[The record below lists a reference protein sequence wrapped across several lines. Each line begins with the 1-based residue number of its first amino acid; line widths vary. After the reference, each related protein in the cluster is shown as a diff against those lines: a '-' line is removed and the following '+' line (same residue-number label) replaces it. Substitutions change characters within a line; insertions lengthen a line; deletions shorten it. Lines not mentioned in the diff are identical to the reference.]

1 MTTMLL
7 VLSGL
12 CLVSVLAWR
21 TGAMVAAP
29 VGATAA
35 VAASF
40 LKAPAGP
47 WPCPSPWLLAWW
59 PRSAWPPRWGSCTL
73 RHRNPADQRAT
84 SGPCFTVAI

>member
-1 MTTMLL
+1 VTTMLL

-21 TGAMVAAP
+21 AGAVVAAP

-40 LKAPAGP
+40 LTAPDGPLVVPVALAAGLVAAFGLATALG
-47 WPCPSPWLLAWW
+47 LLH
-59 PRSAWPPRWGSCTL
+59 PPTPQ
-73 RHRNPADQRAT
+73 HQ
-84 SGPCFTVAI
+84 

>member
-21 TGAMVAAP
+21 AGAVVAAP
-29 VGATAA
+29 AGTAAA

-40 LKAPAGP
+40 LAAPPDPLVLPVALAAGLVAAIGLATALG
-47 WPCPSPWLLAWW
+47 LLH
-59 PRSAWPPRWGSCTL
+59 PPL
-73 RHRNPADQRAT
+73 PQHR
-84 SGPCFTVAI
+84 